1 MSVQNQLGVGGM
13 HSSDRSAVFA
23 VLVSD
28 LHLTPSMPATLS
40 AFLQFLEQV
49 ASHAQR
55 LYLLGDVF
63 EYWAGDDDLTDPF
76 LAPIIA
82 ALRSLTERGVAVY
95 WLAGNRDFLVGE
107 AFAHATGITLL
118 TEPHRLELGERALL
132 LLHGDAQC
140 TGDQAYMAFR
150 QQVRDPLWQQSF
162 LARPLAERKA
172 IIHGMR
178 EGSRAAQREKSMA
191 IMDVTPSEMEQLFHN
206 HKVDTLIHGHTH
218 RPAVHE
224 SPGGRRYVLP
234 DWDCDTE
241 APRGGWL
248 ALHSDGSIS
257 RHSIAE

>member
-1 MSVQNQLGVGGM
+1 MSAQNQLAVGGM

-28 LHLTPSMPATLS
+28 LHLSPSMPATLA
-40 AFLQFLEQV
+40 AFLQFIEQV
-49 ASHAQR
+49 ASQAQR

-63 EYWAGDDDLTDPF
+63 EYWAGDDDLADPF
-76 LAPIIA
+76 LAPIIS

-107 AFAHATGITLL
+107 AFAVATGSTLL
-118 TEPHRLELGERALL
+118 TEPYRLEFGGRSVL

-162 LARPLAERKA
+162 LARPLADRKA

-191 IMDVTPSEMEQLFHN
+191 IMDVTASEMEQLFQAYR
-206 HKVDTLIHGHTH
+206 VDSIIHGHTH

-224 SPGGRRYVLP
+224 SPGGRRYVLS
-234 DWDCDTE
+234 DWDCDTD

-248 ALHSDGSIS
+248 ALQSDGSIS
-257 RHSIAE
+257 PHSITE